1 MLWEPSTKQGYLR
14 CRRHDTEFRIPDPC
28 LQCTAIEG
36 EVFMSAAS
44 AEPEMQQYVH
54 NLPSLHEHEE
64 WFNDASKR
72 ADGWSE
78 HLLNSCEYGMGTKLL
93 AEAIKA
99 RRAATE
105 LARRREDW
113 ALVYKLENQWRE
125 ITGVRLATK
134 AGGGNASAKQLTTKT
149 PEG

>member
-14 CRRHDTEFRIPDPC
+14 CRKHDSEFRIPDPC
-28 LQCTAIEG
+28 LQCTALEG
-36 EVFMSAAS
+36 ESFLAAAS

-64 WFNDASKR
+64 WFNDVSKR
-72 ADGWSE
+72 ADDWSE
-78 HLLNSCEYGMGTKLL
+78 ALLNSGEYGPGSKLM

-113 ALVYKLENQWRE
+113 ALVYKLESQWRE
-125 ITGVRLATK
+125 ITGVRLAAKTS
-134 AGGGNASAKQLTTKT
+134 GGSASAKQLTTKT
-149 PEG
+149 SEG